1 MDDRIDDVLTYWIE
15 DVGWQG
21 WWVTDPDVDA
31 TIARRFG
38 TLSDEA
44 AAGGLNRW
52 QVSARGSLALIVLT
66 DQFRRNLH
74 RGTAKAFGAD
84 ALARCITKSAIA
96 RGQDMETTEPGRMFF
111 YLPLEHSESLQDQ
124 ERCMRLFL
132 TRLPS
137 LDPAGLEAS
146 YKHREVIRRF
156 GRFPSRNAALGRQ
169 DTDAELAY
177 RAEGGYMS
185 GAPGAGPG

>member
-21 WWVTDPDVDA
+21 WWTTNADIDA
-31 TIARRFG
+31 AIARRFG
-38 TLSDEA
+38 ALSDEA
-44 AAGGLNRW
+44 AAGGLNHW
-52 QVSARGSLALIVLT
+52 QASASGSLALIVLT

-74 RGTAKAFGAD
+74 RGTARAFAAD
-84 ALARCITKSAIA
+84 ALALRIAKSAIS
-96 RGQDMETTEPGRMFF
+96 RGQDMATAEPGRMFF

-169 DTDAELAY
+169 DTPAELAY